1 MDVNLISQNAGL
13 NNLNKDNKK
22 LEKQEAKDNKQE
34 KLNGK
39 NNGNTAHVE
48 DHGKAVSEWAHAKKN
63 AKDKQDNPE
72 ATYESGKKKEPAENL
87 NSPLTYAKPKG
98 AHPASGHIHHVPG
111 RPVPGPEA
119 PKAEPAPAPGKPV
132 AEKPAPAAEKP
143 VVEHPAPVADKP
155 AAEVAAPVNN
165 EVATVNTGSA
175 LDKLPQ
181 GTYIS
186 YSESFTYTESKS
198 LTVTFNIGGN
208 GENADAVTDKTARED
223 KTGNK
228 DNGKMTI
235 GRMADHNMTIEKLR
249 ADAEARLERLRELV
263 EKILTRQY
271 RKLHGI
277 SDDANND
284 FFRRLTSDQE
294 LVDAIKGIR
303 DGKYEVT
310 EEESAEAAEQISENG
325 YWGVE
330 QTSNRLVEFAI
341 ALSGN
346 DTQFADRLIDAVKE
360 GYKQVS
366 DMFGGDDSM
375 PDVCKNTLSRTLE
388 KLDAWKNGKDY
399 TTLPAPSYRGNSGNA
414 GAGTQVTIT
423 YSESTTYQSSSTTT
437 IIT

>member
-39 NNGNTAHVE
+39 NNGNAAHVE

-72 ATYESGKKKEPAENL
+72 ATYEPGKKKEPAENL

-98 AHPASGHIHHVPG
+98 AHPTPGHIHHVPG

-119 PKAEPAPAPGKPV
+119 PKAE
-132 AEKPAPAAEKP
+132 
-143 VVEHPAPVADKP
+143 P

-208 GENADAVTDKTARED
+208 GENEDAVTDKTAKED

-284 FFRRLTSDQE
+284 FFRKFTSDQE

-399 TTLPAPSYRGNSGNA
+399 TTLPAPSYQGNSGNA